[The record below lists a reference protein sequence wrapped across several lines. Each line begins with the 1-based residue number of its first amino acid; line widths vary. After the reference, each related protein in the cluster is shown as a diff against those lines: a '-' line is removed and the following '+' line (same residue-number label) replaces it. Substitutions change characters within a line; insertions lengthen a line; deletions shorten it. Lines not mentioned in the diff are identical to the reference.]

1 MTFSNKIILEN
12 KVSETQFFV
21 GTLFT
26 TIKFIIIYMFFL
38 WVFIP
43 WLASFL
49 IYSNN
54 KNLLNYNIIDYK
66 YIYLIVKL
74 KSYKK

>member
-1 MTFSNKIILEN
+1 MEN